1 MFKKYIHAAWLG
13 VKSAR
18 LRTVIAVLGISM
30 GIFLV
35 ISLLAVGRGV
45 DTQIKEQVATIGSD
59 VISISSTSSDQDQGP
74 NIGGVITSGIS
85 VPTLTSDDL
94 STISREPSVSAA
106 TPLRYLG
113 GDVNF
118 GNRKTTPTFLAS
130 TDYKYPFVRDIK
142 MLQGRFFTKKEQSD
156 TTPKVVIGTATKV
169 ALFGEEDPL
178 GKSISYNGRD
188 LVVVGVADK
197 IGSTSDEIGANN
209 LDNSVY
215 GPPSLVENADQG
227 VVYSMILAKIAS
239 VSSIS
244 TTKQSIETNL
254 AKYRSSASF
263 NVRTEADRINTSQ
276 TILDMISAFIAIIAV
291 ISLFISGVG
300 IMNVMVVAVTDR
312 TREIGVRK
320 TVGATS
326 RNIFVQFLIETLML
340 TLMGGLLGVGLA
352 VTAVFVIQKISP
364 VTPEISGDLVGLGLG
379 LSVVVGLIFGVG
391 PALGAANKEP
401 IEALQTD
408 RS

>member
-1 MFKKYIHAAWLG
+1 M
-13 VKSAR
+13 
-18 LRTVIAVLGISM
+18 RTVLAVLGISM

-35 ISLLAVGRGV
+35 ISLLAVGGGV
-45 DTQIKEQVATIGSD
+45 DTQIKQQVATIGAD
-59 VISISSTSSDQDQGP
+59 IVSISSTSTEQEQQADVSS
-74 NIGGVITSGIS
+74 VITSGLAT
-85 VPTLTSDDL
+85 PTLTVDDL
-94 STISREPSVSAA
+94 GTISKEPAVSAA

-113 GDVNF
+113 GDVSY
-118 GNRKTTPTFLAS
+118 GIKKTTPTFLAS

-142 MLQGRFFTKKEQSD
+142 IQEGRFFTKAEQLES
-156 TTPKVVIGTATKV
+156 TPKVVIGTATKA
-169 ALFGEEDPL
+169 ALFGSEEPL
-178 GKSISYNGRD
+178 GKKLLYNGRE
-188 LVVVGVADK
+188 LVVVGVAGK
-197 IGSTSDEIGANN
+197 IGNTSDNIGANN

-215 GPPSLVENADQG
+215 GPPGLFEGAEQG
-227 VVYSMILAKIAS
+227 MTYSMILAKIVS
-239 VSSIS
+239 VSSVES
-244 TTKQSIETNL
+244 TKNNLQASL
-254 AKYRSSASF
+254 AKYRSPASF
-263 NVRTEADRINTSQ
+263 TVRTEADRVNTSQ

-300 IMNVMVVAVTDR
+300 IMNVMIVAVTDR

-340 TLMGGLLGVGLA
+340 TLIGGLVGVGLA
-352 VTAVFVIQKISP
+352 VVAVVVIQQVSP
-364 VTPEISGDLVGLGLG
+364 ITPEITTNLIGLGLG

-391 PALGAANKEP
+391 PALSAANKEP